1 MAKNKVEIDVVVDDK
16 GTTKKVALAAKQ
28 ASDNLDS
35 TAKSAGTTD
44 RNIKGTAQA
53 SANATKNFSKMSQGM
68 GGLVGAYATLA
79 AQLFALS
86 AAYNFLKSAGDLK
99 VLEAGQKAYATT
111 TGVAL
116 RVLAND
122 VIAATDAQIRFA
134 DASQAVAIGTA
145 AGLTASQ
152 LTSLGKAAKDV
163 SLILGRDVTDS
174 FNRLIRGVTKAEP
187 ELLDELGIILRLKTA
202 TEKYALTLGKSANDL
217 TDFERSQA
225 VAVDVLDQVEKKYSS
240 MLSSFD
246 VSTNTY
252 NKLGKALDDVL
263 NQLKLLVDFVAKP
276 FAEVLSNVPALAI
289 AGFALLLKGPL
300 AAMGVNLNEIS
311 VQATKNAQVYRRA
324 ADIKIAAAKR
334 VNLSIDD
341 QKKKLQQLSIEAAKG
356 GTQSKLIQQ
365 FASGGKMTPVALS
378 TLKRATDAAIK
389 NTADGATVATGIWKG
404 YTKEIVL
411 AYQKAM
417 LELEI
422 AEKKK
427 VATTSTAI
435 AKMKASWAGLA
446 ANIRTAGAAILSFG
460 LKLLSIAGW
469 AAIAVT
475 ALEAMG
481 LPITQYIKN
490 LFTTKKEAS
499 TFEIHAKRIKDLNKE
514 YELVNEKI
522 KEFIALNPGRAAA
535 EGYGT
540 LGNMIGSVD
549 AKEITAVL
557 NEFPN
562 INNINEA
569 ARQYEEA
576 AKANRQA
583 AIERDEQNRRNDMSF
598 WGGVVQSSKNMS
610 IDVKTN
616 EDSKQEILKR
626 LGVDTITLTDAQKE
640 AQQFVDDQ
648 ISVYNQLEDQVPS
661 QIFKDYITF
670 LEAAKNS
677 TVQFSDDSVQEF
689 LRTKAAAEAYGKV
702 IINLPRTINEA
713 TAAFTGFMQSIT
725 PLSKEEET
733 IQSLSKAV
741 KDLELINQQSG
752 GLTPENQSMLDDF
765 KAQKTLIESIYN
777 TRLNGEI
784 KLRQLQI
791 DNNKRMREAPE
802 LMQAQVSA
810 ENSIL
815 ENKQK
820 ILNLESEILIV
831 NGLIKDGKPT
841 NEQKRRLA
849 LLGLEKSA
857 LLEANALLAERA
869 ALEAATVVERTK
881 IRDLTLDTRILDVHK
896 DMLSMLDKELS
907 LRQQLLT
914 LKEEDA
920 KKIIDRQVSNLGPF
934 QDKERIA
941 AEKNYDLQLR
951 LLPIKEQQIKDE
963 YALKL
968 KQIELEYDLLDAKKL
983 MQANE
988 LRILAT
994 ELEMSKDPKQQKRAG
1009 EVTRLAIR
1017 VESQD
1022 FSKAEGL
1029 ANELA
1034 EQTKNSALNALFDNL
1049 DKLEEAKNDLS
1060 DMGKLTDALEDGLE
1074 SGLGNAISGLIQ
1086 GTYTLKEAFANFALS
1101 TLRML
1106 SDLIAQMIAVRL
1118 LASAFGMLPVSPTQ
1132 ATNMQNFGVD
1142 KIQADLTS
1150 KIPIGPI
1157 PGQGKYG
1164 GIFSNGSK
1172 MPGYAT
1178 GGIAK
1183 GALSGYPAILHG
1195 TEAVVP
1201 LPNGKSIPVDMKGAG
1216 QNNNVVVNV
1225 SVDSQGRG
1233 QTSTE
1238 SQSGADAGNLGQAI
1252 ARAVQQELQ
1261 NQKRSGGILSPYG
1274 VA

>member
-16 GTTKKVALAAKQ
+16 GTTKKVALGAKQ
-28 ASDNLDS
+28 AADNLDK
-35 TAKSAGTTD
+35 TGKAAGTAD

-53 SANATKNFSKMSQGM
+53 SANASKNFSKMSQGM

-187 ELLDELGIILRLKTA
+187 ELLDELGVILRLKTA

-240 MLSSFD
+240 MLKSFD

-311 VQATKNAQVYRRA
+311 IQATKTAQVYRRA

-341 QKKKLQQLSIEAAKG
+341 QKKKLQQLSVEAAKG

-378 TLKRATDAAIK
+378 TLKRATDAAVK
-389 NTADGATVATGIWKG
+389 NTADGAKVATGIWKG

-427 VATTSTAI
+427 VATTSTAT

-446 ANIRTAGAAILSFG
+446 ATIRTAGAAILSFG

-481 LPITQYIKN
+481 VPITQYIKN

-499 TFEIHAKRIKDLNKE
+499 TFEIHAKRIKELNKE
-514 YELVNEKI
+514 YELVNERI
-522 KEFIALNPGRAAA
+522 KEFIALNPGKAAA

-549 AKEITAVL
+549 SAQFTSLV
-557 NEFPN
+557 NELPK

-569 ARQYEEA
+569 ARQYEDA
-576 AKANRQA
+576 VKANRQA
-583 AIERDEQNRRNDMSF
+583 AITRDEQNRSNNMSF
-598 WGGVVQSSKNMS
+598 LGGLEQLGKNQS

-616 EDSKQEILKR
+616 EDSKQEILKS
-626 LGVDTITLTDAQKE
+626 LGVDTITLTDAQKQ
-640 AQQFVDDQ
+640 AQKFVDDQ
-648 ISVYNQLEDQVPS
+648 ISVYKQLDAQVPS
-661 QIFKDYITF
+661 PIFEKYITL
-670 LEAAKNS
+670 LETAKNS
-677 TVQFSDDSVQEF
+677 TKEFGEESVQEF
-689 LRTKAAAEAYGKV
+689 LRTKAEVEAYGKV

-713 TAAFTGFMQSIT
+713 TAAFTGFIQSIA
-725 PLSKEEET
+725 PLNKEEQT
-733 IQSLSKAV
+733 IQSLSKSI
-741 KDLELINQQSG
+741 KDLELISQQSD
-752 GLTPENQSMLDDF
+752 GLTPENSAILEQ
-765 KAQKTLIESIYN
+765 QKKELAFVENIYN
-777 TRLNGEI
+777 RRLKGEI
-784 KLRQLQI
+784 DLKSLQTE
-791 DNNKRMREAPE
+791 NNKRMRDATD
-802 LMQAQVSA
+802 LMKAQVAS
-810 ENSIL
+810 ENSQR
-815 ENKQK
+815 ENRQK
-820 ILNLESEILIV
+820 ILNLDSEELTIREAIEQ
-831 NGLIKDGKPT
+831 NGGKIT
-841 NEQKRRLA
+841 QSQVRRIS
-849 LLGLEKSA
+849 LLRLEK
-857 LLEANALLAERA
+857 LNLEEANALLDERIKLEKATVDERA
-869 ALEAATVVERTK
+869 KLQQLA
-881 IRDLTLDTRILDVHK
+881 LDVRVIQVQQN
-896 DMLSMLDKELS
+896 MLSMLDKERA
-907 LRQQLLT
+907 LRKDIFNLAEA
-914 LKEEDA
+914 EEKA
-920 KKIIDRQVSNLGPF
+920 KIDREVDMLGPF
-934 QDKERIA
+934 EDKKRIA
-941 AEKNYDLQLR
+941 AEKMYDLELK

-963 YALKL
+963 YALKI
-968 KQIELEYDLLDAKKL
+968 KQIDLEYDLLEAQKQI
-983 MQANE
+983 QANE
-988 LRILAT
+988 LRILA
-994 ELEMSKDPKQQKRAG
+994 EKLKGDKDPAQQDRAKG
-1009 EVTRLAIR
+1009 VEDLANR
-1017 VESQD
+1017 VAGQD
-1022 FSKAEGL
+1022 YSEARELAKELANSAKDTALQGLLEGL
-1029 ANELA
+1029 R
-1034 EQTKNSALNALFDNL
+1034 
-1049 DKLEEAKNDLS
+1049 KLRDAKDDLS
-1060 DMGKLTDALEDGLE
+1060 DMGKLTNALEDGLE
-1074 SGLGNAISGLIQ
+1074 NGLGSAISGLIQ

-1101 TLRML
+1101 TLKML

-1118 LASAFGMLPVSPTQ
+1118 LGAAMGMLSFGSAPPASAYGTPGASAVPPPPTGEMY
-1132 ATNMQNFGVD
+1132 A
-1142 KIQADLTS
+1142 
-1150 KIPIGPI
+1150 
-1157 PGQGKYG
+1157 KYG
-1164 GIFSNGSK
+1164 AVFSNGSK

-1183 GALSGYPAILHG
+1183 GALSGYPAMLHG

-1233 QTSTE
+1233 QTTTE
-1238 SQSGADAGNLGQAI
+1238 SQSGANAGNLGQAI
-1252 ARAVQQELQ
+1252 AKAVQQELQ
-1261 NQKRSGGILSPYG
+1261 NQKRSGGILNPYG